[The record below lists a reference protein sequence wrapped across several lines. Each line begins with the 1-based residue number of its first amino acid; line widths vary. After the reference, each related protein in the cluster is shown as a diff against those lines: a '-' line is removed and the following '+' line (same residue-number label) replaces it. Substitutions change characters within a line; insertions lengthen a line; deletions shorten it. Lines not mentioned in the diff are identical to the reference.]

1 MIHHLLVPPNFT
13 WEPANQTVMEGTK
26 TAFHCNAS
34 GNPTPK
40 ISWMKDG
47 NALAEGNSL
56 SLETNRNN
64 SGNYW
69 CLAKNGV
76 GETINTTAYLDV
88 QCKFDKETDEVM
100 RCVKSFKTIVP
111 KPVVDPGGSS
121 GRGGVRKHSP
131 PPPPLLDLRVF
142 LLVERLTLKLLQ
154 RQFYILLLSMKYLN
168 LLVFE

>member
-13 WEPANQTVMEGTK
+13 WKPANQTVMEGTK

-47 NALAEGNSL
+47 NALAEGNSF

-88 QCKFDKETDEVM
+88 QCKFDKETEEVM
-100 RCVKSFKTIVP
+100 RCVKSFKTIVS
-111 KPVVDPGGSS
+111 KPVVDPRGSS
-121 GRGGVRKHSP
+121 GRGGVRKHF
-131 PPPPLLDLRVF
+131 PPPLIRPSGIFTCRTSNPKIVAKTVLH
-142 LLVERLTLKLLQ
+142 TTT
-154 RQFYILLLSMKYLN
+154 
-168 LLVFE
+168 

>member
-13 WEPANQTVMEGTK
+13 WKPANQTVMEGTK

-47 NALAEGNSL
+47 NALAEGNSF

-100 RCVKSFKTIVP
+100 RCVKSFKTIVS
-111 KPVVDPGGSS
+111 KQVVDPRGSS
-121 GRGGVRKHSP
+121 GRGGVRKHF

-168 LLVFE
+168 FLVF

>member
-13 WEPANQTVMEGTK
+13 WKPANQTVMEGTK

-100 RCVKSFKTIVP
+100 RCVKSFKTIVS

-121 GRGGVRKHSP
+121 GRGGVRKHS
-131 PPPPLLDLRVF
+131 PPPLLDLRVF

>member
-100 RCVKSFKTIVP
+100 RCVKSFKIIVS

-121 GRGGVRKHSP
+121 GRGGVRKHF

>member
-1 MIHHLLVPPNFT
+1 MIHHLLVPPNFK
-13 WEPANQTVMEGTK
+13 WKPANQTVMEGTK

-76 GETINTTAYLDV
+76 ENIVLKREKIAL
-88 QCKFDKETDEVM
+88 
-100 RCVKSFKTIVP
+100 KTFSV
-111 KPVVDPGGSS
+111 S
-121 GRGGVRKHSP
+121 
-131 PPPPLLDLRVF
+131 
-142 LLVERLTLKLLQ
+142 Q
-154 RQFYILLLSMKYLN
+154 LSMYRKFCPPT
-168 LLVFE
+168 VDH

>member
-1 MIHHLLVPPNFT
+1 MIHHLLVPPSFT
-13 WEPANQTVMEGTK
+13 WKPANQTVMEGTK
-26 TAFHCNAS
+26 AAFHCNAT

-100 RCVKSFKTIVP
+100 RCVKSFKTIVS

-121 GRGGVRKHSP
+121 GRGGVRKHFS

-168 LLVFE
+168 FLVF

>member
-88 QCKFDKETDEVM
+88 QCKSDKETDEVM
-100 RCVKSFKTIVP
+100 RCVKSFKTIVS

-121 GRGGVRKHSP
+121 GRVGVRKHF
-131 PPPPLLDLRVF
+131 PPPLLDLRVF

-168 LLVFE
+168 LLVFQ